1 LSPLGPWGRGHK
13 EKATQR
19 KEEGQEGRHEPSPLG
34 LRREDTGGE
43 RTSAQGEALLL
54 AALEKG
60 ENKGRVTEEPAPRSA
75 ECRAA
80 SLALESSMR
89 GGNRARDRAKTSSL
103 PLASRGGRAS
113 RWGAQEIRRARAGGS
128 RERKV

>member
-1 LSPLGPWGRGHK
+1 MSPLGPWGRGHK

-19 KEEGQEGRHEPSPLG
+19 KEEGQEGRHEPSPLR

-60 ENKGRVTEEPAPRSA
+60 ENKGRVMEEPAPRSA
-75 ECRAA
+75 AA

-89 GGNRARDRAKTSSL
+89 RGNRARDRAKTSSL